1 MKISIHLR
9 RLTFLSLLL
18 VLVAPALSA
27 IGADEEGFTAIFDG
41 KSLDGWEGDPKLWSV
56 EDGAITGQTSDAEP
70 IEYNTFL
77 KWANGEVDDFELKL
91 QYRIFGGN
99 SGIQIRSF
107 ELDKPFA
114 IGGYQADF
122 EAGEQWSGTNYG
134 EQFRG
139 VLAKRGEKTEIGED
153 GKPTVVGSLGK
164 TEELQK
170 VIRKE
175 DWNDYHIIASGNHF
189 VFKINDTVMSE
200 VTDNDTDARRRIGLL
215 ALQLHAG
222 PAMKVQFRNLRIKRL
237 PIEDIQK
244 VVFVAGTPSHPP
256 RTHEHNAGSLLM
268 ADLLNTHYGDKIVAA
283 VYQNGWPADTTAFDN
298 ADAVVMFADGGMRHP
313 GFTKLK
319 VIDALREKGI
329 GIGALHYAVEM
340 TPGESND
347 TLAKAIG
354 GAFETDY
361 SVNPHW
367 DAEFKTFPDHP
378 VASGLEPFTINDEW
392 YFNMRFVEGMK
403 GVTPIL
409 SAVPDESTI
418 SRPDGHHS
426 GNPDVRKKVEAGEP
440 AVVGWV
446 YQREDGGRGMGFTG
460 LHDHDNLAQ
469 KSFRTALLNGIAW
482 ISGVDIP
489 EGGLVTPEPTKE
501 QLDANLDPKPA
512 PKQKPKPA
520 PKPKP
525 EPAAKAQ

>member
-1 MKISIHLR
+1 MKV
-9 RLTFLSLLL
+9 SLYSALL
-18 VLVAPALSA
+18 YLVTLNVAQLPGASSA
-27 IGADEEGFTAIFDG
+27 ADDEGFTTIFDG
-41 KSLDGWEGDPKLWSV
+41 KSLDGWVGDPKLWSV
-56 EDGAITGQTSDAEP
+56 EEGAITGQTSDESP

-91 QYRIFGGN
+91 EYRIFNGN

-107 ELDKPFA
+107 ELEKPYA
-114 IGGYQADF
+114 VGGYQADF

-139 VLAKRGEKTEIGED
+139 ILAKRGEKTVIGED
-153 GKPTVVGSLGK
+153 GKPTVTGSLGQ

-170 VIRKE
+170 VIRQG
-175 DWNDYHIIASGNHF
+175 DWNDYHIIARGNHF
-189 VFKINDTVMSE
+189 VFKINGQVMSD
-200 VTDNDTDARRRIGLL
+200 VTDNDTDMRRRIGLI
-215 ALQLHAG
+215 AFQLHKG
-222 PAMKVQFRNLRIKRL
+222 PAMKVQFRNVRLKRL
-237 PIEDIQK
+237 PIEDVQK

-283 VYQNGWPADTTAFDN
+283 VYKNGWPADTTAFDN
-298 ADAVVMFADGGMRHP
+298 ADAMVMFADGGMRHP

-347 TLAKAIG
+347 TLARAIG
-354 GAFETDY
+354 GAFEIDW

-367 DAEFKTFPDHP
+367 DAEFKSFPDHP
-378 VASGLEPFTINDEW
+378 VANGLEPFTINDEW
-392 YFNMRFVEGMK
+392 YFNMRFVDGMK

-409 SAVPDESTI
+409 SAIPDASTV
-418 SRPDGHHS
+418 SRPDGDHS
-426 GNPDVRKKVEAGEP
+426 GNPDVRKKVAAGEP

-446 YQREDGGRGMGFTG
+446 YERADGGRGMGFTG

-469 KSFRTALLNGIAW
+469 NSFRTALLNGIAW
-482 ISGVDIP
+482 ISGVEIP
-489 EGGLVTPEPTKE
+489 DGGLVTPELTKE

-512 PKQKPKPA
+512 RKPKPA
-520 PKPKP
+520 AKTK
-525 EPAAKAQ
+525 AKAK